1 MANGAPGVG
10 TPGSTPDQ
18 AMNQVEFLQGAGM
31 YGSMGFPVPENTGLV
46 YMGPAYAGTA
56 YFGSTSTAATALS
69 DDSAYKTRDQALS
82 AFWDMGAN
90 ERAEFDSLV
99 AQFDG
104 KAPSQSRSNQV
115 WRTVVGYS
123 QETYN
128 ADPNNPKSPMDIMR
142 QQAQYSM
149 AMRKQ
154 QATGGGAGGIGGTR
168 RIVNLT
174 NESDAQ
180 YLIDQTLQQYLG
192 RVATD
197 DERAEFYKTLNKAQR
212 QNPIISTPTGTR
224 GGVSEAQVAREFARS
239 REEAAEQRAAGQYMD
254 WFMEKLMQ
262 DPMEGLQS
270 GL

>member
-10 TPGSTPDQ
+10 TPGSTIDQ
-18 AMNQVEFLQGAGM
+18 SVNAVEFFQGAGM
-31 YGSMGFPVPENTGLV
+31 YGNMGYPIPENTGLV
-46 YMGPAYAGTA
+46 YMGPGYAGTA

-82 AFWDMGAN
+82 AFWDMGPN

-99 AQFDG
+99 GQFDG

-128 ADPNNPKSPMDIMR
+128 ADPNNPKSPFDIMR
-142 QQAQYSM
+142 QQAEYAA
-149 AMRKQ
+149 AMRKKKT
-154 QATGGGAGGIGGTR
+154 TGGGIR
-168 RIVNLT
+168 RVVNLT
-174 NESDAQ
+174 NETDAA
-180 YLIDQTLQQYLG
+180 YLVDQTLQQYLG

-197 DERAEFYKTLNKAQR
+197 DERAEFYKTLNKLER
-212 QNPIISTPTGTR
+212 KNPYITSAAGTR
-224 GGVSEAQVAREFARS
+224 GGLNQQQVAREFARS
-239 REEAAEQRAAGQYMD
+239 REEAAEQRTAGQYMD

-262 DPMEGLQS
+262 EPMEGLQS